1 MAVGA
6 VISVAFNCKEKSSM
20 ESPSSAPVA
29 SASFQR
35 SQNRPLFAMFKPVMI
50 AVFTVRLAAAF
61 PSLAPVL
68 VVEGEIKSRLLLSVQ
83 VPVYKEVAFMLY

>member
-1 MAVGA
+1 
-6 VISVAFNCKEKSSM
+6 
-20 ESPSSAPVA
+20 
-29 SASFQR
+29 
-35 SQNRPLFAMFKPVMI
+35 MFKPVMI